1 MINSCGALTG
11 FYENINV
18 VTKKQ
23 LNDENERVFILKVT
37 IDNTDYLLIN
47 IYNGNTE
54 QHQLETL
61 QNLSILVQNFDKL
74 YSKTVILACKF
85 NLFFN
90 EKLEYKGE
98 RKILKSNRK
107 SYNKVTGGFWLRE
120 LEETLKKYFA
130 FRQKHFSGIIQCSL
144 DYLFI
149 SNSLQETLSNVD
161 ILNTF

>member
-74 YSKTVILACKF
+74 YSKTVILACEF

-90 EKLEYKGE
+90 ETLEYKGE

-107 SYNKVTGGFWLRE
+107 SYNKVTGGF
-120 LEETLKKYFA
+120 
-130 FRQKHFSGIIQCSL
+130 
-144 DYLFI
+144 
-149 SNSLQETLSNVD
+149 
-161 ILNTF
+161 